1 MARREDGTPI
11 NSIKLCLY
19 RLSMLRL
26 DTVLDTGLVSF
37 NLFMLPDYRISIIYF
52 LLCCY
57 RTPKRSTLKGGRC
70 ILALS
75 VRDFSLLGRK
85 GMLEQ
90 PHRDKQTEA
99 ESLGEAGRKGG
110 EGTGGRG
117 REEEGRRHRR
127 RERKVSRGKR

>member
-1 MARREDGTPI
+1 
-11 NSIKLCLY
+11 
-19 RLSMLRL
+19 MLRL

-110 EGTGGRG
+110 EGTGVGG
-117 REEEGRRHRR
+117 ERR
-127 RERKVSRGKR
+127 REGDIGEERGK